1 MKNSD
6 IAFLMP
12 AYNTEPA
19 LLHAAV
25 ESALAQGRT
34 ADLVI
39 VDDGSKVPVSTLL
52 EPDPRINII
61 RLEQNGGVTAARN
74 VGLHHIVEAG
84 YDFIA
89 CIDSDD
95 VVRPDRLEIQ
105 MKRFD
110 ADPSLALLG
119 AMAPAYDPDGNFLFM
134 LGTRSGPDAVARRV
148 RYRQP
153 FVHSTFLFR
162 TDVVRKL
169 GYYSTDFPAA
179 EDYEFIFRVMAD
191 GNKIDCVPEALAT
204 YLINPKGISLN
215 NWRLQKLM
223 RLKVQMRYF
232 APLEPASYL
241 GFATSVISYILPF
254 RVSTWI
260 KKLIKPRLAT

>member
-12 AYNTEPA
+12 VYNTEPS

-25 ESALAQGRT
+25 DSALAQGRQ

-39 VDDGSKVPVSTLL
+39 VDDGSRIPVSTLL
-52 EPDPRINII
+52 APDPRIEII
-61 RLEQNGGVTAARN
+61 RLERNGGVTAARN
-74 VGLHHIVEAG
+74 VGLRHIVEAG
-84 YDFIA
+84 YEFIA

-95 VVRPDRLEIQ
+95 VIRPDRLEIQ
-105 MKRFD
+105 MQRFD

-119 AMAPAYDPDGNFLFM
+119 AQAPAYDPDGNFLFM
-134 LGTRSGPDAVARRV
+134 IGTRSGPEAVARRV

-162 TDVVRKL
+162 TDIVRKI

-179 EDYEFIFRVMAD
+179 EDYEFVFRVVAN
-191 GNKIDCVPEALAT
+191 GYKIDCVPEALAT

-232 APLEPASYL
+232 APLNPASYL
-241 GFATSVISYILPF
+241 GFAASFISFILPF
-254 RVSTWI
+254 GVSTRI
-260 KKLIKPRLAT
+260 KKFIKPSLAS